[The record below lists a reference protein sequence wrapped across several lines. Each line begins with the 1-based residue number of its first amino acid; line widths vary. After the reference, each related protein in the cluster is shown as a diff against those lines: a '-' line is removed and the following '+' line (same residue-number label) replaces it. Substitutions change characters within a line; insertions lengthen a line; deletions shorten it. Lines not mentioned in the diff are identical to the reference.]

1 MQANTRTNPT
11 NLNRMLPSLNNSYSA
26 FDLSQAPSFYY
37 FNSAPPNTSIQIPI
51 YFPAA
56 NLAQYDNKMKR
67 STTDYSFF
75 NLEAKMSSLDLNQ
88 DRSNKNLK
96 LNKIISYD
104 YLKKL
109 NQDLTED
116 LNLLKSIF
124 QIFKTL
130 FFSDNFNVFNLS

>member
-1 MQANTRTNPT
+1 M
-11 NLNRMLPSLNNSYSA
+11 PSLNNSCSA
-26 FDLSQAPSFYY
+26 FDLSQTPSFYY

-56 NLAQYDNKMKR
+56 NLTQYDNKMKR

-75 NLEAKMSSLDLNQ
+75 NLEAKMSNLDINQ

-96 LNKIISYD
+96 LSKIISYD

-130 FFSDNFNVFNLS
+130 FFCQTILMFLI